1 MISVLRRTIRV
12 STASLLLVVLAVPS
26 NLLAQSHVVSLAEL
40 QQQTQAASRA
50 RQNQIETLQR
60 FLSTPVAQHA
70 LRSAHMDAAKVQAA
84 VSSLSDQ
91 ELAQLA
97 ARASKAQ
104 ADFAAGTMSDR
115 DLLLILVAIAALI
128 LIIVAV
134 R

>member
-12 STASLLLVVLAVPS
+12 STACLLVTVFAVPS
-26 NLLAQSHVVSLAEL
+26 NLWAQSHVVSLAEL
-40 QQQTQAASRA
+40 QQQAQSFSQA
-50 RQNQIETLQR
+50 RQKQVETLQR
-60 FLSTPVAQHA
+60 FLSSPTAQRA
-70 LRSAHMDAAKVQAA
+70 LRSAHMDTAKVQAA
-84 VSSLSDQ
+84 VSSLSDE

-97 ARASKAQ
+97 SKASKAQ